1 MNIVPT
7 LSKSRRAIAV
17 ASVAVLALTLS
28 ACGGGDDSAG
38 GGGGEDKAKAA
49 GITLVK
55 SGQLTSCTH
64 LSYKPF
70 EFKEGT
76 KVVGFDVDLIDLLAK
91 DLGVEQEVVSLEWA
105 QITSGAAFKAKKC
118 DVGMGAM
125 TITPERQA
133 AIGISEPYMDAS
145 QVLLVKKDAPYKALA
160 DLKGKKVG
168 VQADTTGKDYAEK
181 TQKELGYQVITF
193 PDLTSM
199 ANNVKSGRVDAGV
212 NDNGALYDYVKDNPD
227 TAVAAEFDTGEKYG
241 FAADKSD
248 PSSVKLIEKLNAAL
262 KKAKED
268 GTYKE
273 LYKKWFGVEPKQ

>member
-17 ASVAVLALTLS
+17 VSVAALTLTLA
-28 ACGGGDDSAG
+28 ACGGDDTAG

-49 GITLVK
+49 GITLIK

-91 DLGVEQEVVSLEWA
+91 DLGVKQEVVSIEWA

-133 AIGISEPYMDAS
+133 AIGISDPYMDAS
-145 QVLLVKKDAPYKALA
+145 QVLLVKKGASFKTLA

-168 VQADTTGKDYAEK
+168 VQADTTGKDYATK
-181 TQKELGYQVITF
+181 TEKELGYQVITF

-227 TAVAAEFDTGEKYG
+227 TEVAAEFDTGEKYG
-241 FAADKSD
+241 FAADKTD
-248 PSSVKLIEKLNAAL
+248 PSSVKLIEKMNAAL
-262 KKAKED
+262 KKARED

>member
-7 LSKSRRAIAV
+7 LRKSRRTAAV
-17 ASVAVLALTLS
+17 ATVAVLALALS
-28 ACGGGDDSAG
+28 SCGSDDSG
-38 GGGGEDKAKAA
+38 SGGGEDKAKAA

-55 SGQLTSCTH
+55 PGKLTSCTH

-70 EFKEGT
+70 EFKDGT
-76 KVVGFDVDLIDLLAK
+76 KVVGFDVDLVDLLAK
-91 DLGVEQEVVSLEWA
+91 ELGIEQEVVSIEWA

-125 TITPERQA
+125 TITEQRQA
-133 AIGISEPYMDAS
+133 AIGISVPYMDAS
-145 QVLLVKKDAPYKALA
+145 QVLLVKKGATYKTLA

-168 VQADTTGKDYAEK
+168 VQADTTGKDFADK
-181 TQKELGYQVITF
+181 TEKELGYQVITF

-199 ANNVKSGRVDAGV
+199 ANNVKSGRVEAGV

-227 TAVAAEFDTGEKYG
+227 TEVAAEFDTGEKYG
-241 FAADKSD
+241 FAADKTD
-248 PSSVKLIEKLNAAL
+248 PSGVKLIEMLNTAL
-262 KKAKED
+262 TKAKED

-273 LYKKWFGVEPKQ
+273 TYKKWFGVEPKQ

>member
-1 MNIVPT
+1 M
-7 LSKSRRAIAV
+7 
-17 ASVAVLALTLS
+17 LALTLS
-28 ACGGGDDSAG
+28 ACGSDDSG
-38 GGGGEDKAKAA
+38 SGGGGEDKAKAA

-91 DLGVEQEVVSLEWA
+91 DLGVKQEVVSLEWA
-105 QITSGAAFKAKKC
+105 QITAGAAFKAKKC

-133 AIGISEPYMDAS
+133 AIGISDPYMDAS
-145 QVLLVKKDAPYKALA
+145 QVLLVKKDATYKTLA

-168 VQADTTGKDYAEK
+168 VQADTTGKDFAEK
-181 TQKELGYQVITF
+181 TEKELGYQVITF

-199 ANNVKSGRVDAGV
+199 ANNVKSGRVEAGV

-241 FAADKSD
+241 FAADKAD
-248 PSSVKLIEKLNAAL
+248 PSSVKLIEMLNASL
-262 KKAKED
+262 KKARED

>member
-1 MNIVPT
+1 MNIVPI

-17 ASVAVLALTLS
+17 VSVAALTLTLT
-28 ACGGGDDSAG
+28 ACGGDDKAGG

-55 SGQLTSCTH
+55 PGQLTSCTH

-91 DLGVEQEVVSLEWA
+91 ELDLKQEVVSLEWA

-133 AIGISEPYMDAS
+133 AIGISDPYMDAS
-145 QVLLVKKDAPYKALA
+145 QVLLVKKGAAYKTLA

-168 VQADTTGKDYAEK
+168 VQADTTGKDFAEK

-227 TAVAAEFDTGEKYG
+227 TEVAAEFDTGEKYG
-241 FAADKSD
+241 FAADKTD
-248 PSSVKLIEKLNAAL
+248 PSSVKLIEMLNAAL
-262 KKAKED
+262 KKARED